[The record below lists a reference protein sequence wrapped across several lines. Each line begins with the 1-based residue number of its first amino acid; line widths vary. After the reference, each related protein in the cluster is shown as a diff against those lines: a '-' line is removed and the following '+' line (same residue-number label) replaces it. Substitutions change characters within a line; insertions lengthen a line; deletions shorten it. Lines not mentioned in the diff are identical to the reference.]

1 LKCAKRISNPAKSRL
16 HWGVERAH
24 DQGGRGPAYG
34 DARLLPQAIELL
46 LVWATA
52 VTDAGLRIRLI
63 LTLANCPDDQTLRR
77 FEELLESLVTT
88 QAHNEAA
95 G

>member
-1 LKCAKRISNPAKSRL
+1 MAMPDYYRK
-16 HWGVERAH
+16 
-24 DQGGRGPAYG
+24 Q
-34 DARLLPQAIELL
+34 IELP

-52 VTDAGLRIRLI
+52 VTDPGLRIRLI
-63 LTLANCPDDQTLRR
+63 GRALNFLTLANCTDNQTLRR
-77 FEELLESLVTT
+77 FEEILESLITT